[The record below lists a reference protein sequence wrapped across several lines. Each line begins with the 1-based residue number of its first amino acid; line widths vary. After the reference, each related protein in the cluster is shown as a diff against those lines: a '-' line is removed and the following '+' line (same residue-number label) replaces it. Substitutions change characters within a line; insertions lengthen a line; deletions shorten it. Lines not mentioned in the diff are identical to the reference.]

1 MADEPYN
8 ISINSKVQ
16 LAEISINSKVQLAE
30 LKELLNELEINQ
42 RRLEREILF
51 KSSRNVDLNGD
62 LKKKL

>member
-8 ISINSKVQ
+8 
-16 LAEISINSKVQLAE
+16 ISINSKVQLAE